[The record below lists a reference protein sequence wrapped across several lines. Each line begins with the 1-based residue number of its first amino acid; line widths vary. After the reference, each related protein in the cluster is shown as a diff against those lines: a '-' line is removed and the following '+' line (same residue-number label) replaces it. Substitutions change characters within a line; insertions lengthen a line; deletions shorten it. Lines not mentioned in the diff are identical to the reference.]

1 VHAPDARGRVKV
13 AVGSLT
19 LDVEVAELEGAAKSA
34 ASAKEG
40 KSARP
45 PSSSRTGAPAGN
57 GDAPAADMLAL
68 TRPSAANTLDLR
80 GRRADDVEDEVVA
93 YLDRAAL
100 EGRSPVF
107 VIHGHGTGALR
118 KIVRELVL
126 RSPYVRRWAPGEK
139 GQGGDGVT
147 VIELA

>member
-1 VHAPDARGRVKV
+1 
-13 AVGSLT
+13 
-19 LDVEVAELEGAAKSA
+19 
-34 ASAKEG
+34 
-40 KSARP
+40 
-45 PSSSRTGAPAGN
+45 
-57 GDAPAADMLAL
+57 MLAL
-68 TRPSAANTLDLR
+68 TRPSATNTLDLR